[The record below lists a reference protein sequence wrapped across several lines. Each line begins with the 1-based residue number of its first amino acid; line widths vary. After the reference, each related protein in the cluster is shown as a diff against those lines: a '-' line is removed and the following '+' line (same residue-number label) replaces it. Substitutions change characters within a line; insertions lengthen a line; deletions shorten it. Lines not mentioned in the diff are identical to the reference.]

1 MKPCDS
7 KRGTAMVESAVVL
20 PLVIMTVA
28 VIVYILIFMH
38 QQVSIRSKMHLA
50 LSSEGGKASDTVR
63 TLRTESPRFPVYKS
77 GKSKMG
83 TVYYE
88 GTVSFVKRGLLSRT
102 YAENQNGH
110 KYFIR
115 EVDLIRVVDMIKKRQ
130 HYAKK

>member
-88 GTVSFVKRGLLSRT
+88 GTVSFAKRGLLSRT
-102 YAENQNGH
+102 YAENQNL
-110 KYFIR
+110 
-115 EVDLIRVVDMIKKRQ
+115 DLAVIIHCHMFQ
-130 HYAKK
+130 F